1 MSYLNPTASTTQFG
15 VVEVGSNINVTA
27 GVISIP
33 QSVAT
38 TATPTF
44 ATLTSTG
51 AITDTG
57 NRVVT
62 SVTPTAGTG
71 ISITGVTT
79 GGPAAALTITNSGVT
94 SIIAGTNITVSGGT
108 GAVTISTTGAPLIN
122 TTITAGPAYLA
133 LATDTYIGV
142 NSILPVTITLPAGIN
157 GKTYTIKDELGVGSG
172 AITIVPNLIETID
185 SAINYVTVLPFG
197 SVSIIFRGTNWNV
210 I

>member
-15 VVEVGSNINVTA
+15 VVEVGSNIDVTT

-57 NRVVT
+57 NRVIT

-108 GAVTISTTGAPLIN
+108 GAVTISTSGAPLIS
-122 TTITAGPAYLA
+122 TTVTPGPAYLA
-133 LATDTYIGV
+133 LATDEYIGV
-142 NSILPVTITLPAGIN
+142 NSLVAVTITLPAGIN
-157 GKTYTIKDELGVGSG
+157 GKSYIIKDELGPGSG

-185 SAINYVTVLPFG
+185 SAINYVTALPFG
-197 SVSIIFRGTNWNV
+197 SVSLVFRGTNWNV